1 VLRFASL
8 GSGSKGNA
16 ALIEAGPTRLLVD
29 CGFSVSELDR
39 RLARLGRQASE
50 LTAIVITHEHADHI
64 GGAAR
69 VSRRYRLPVFL
80 TAGTHWAVSRS
91 AFHRVECFSA
101 HQPFV
106 IGDVALEPVPVPHDA
121 REPCQF
127 VFGDGQHRVGLLTDV
142 GSITPHI
149 EAVLS
154 GCDALLLECN
164 YDAGMLAAGPYPASL
179 KQRVASRYGH
189 LDNEQAAELLR
200 RIDTS
205 RLQHLVGMHLSEN
218 NNSPEVA
225 RAALGAALGCDRG
238 WVGLADQQL
247 GFDWRELR

>member
-1 VLRFASL
+1 
-8 GSGSKGNA
+8 
-16 ALIEAGPTRLLVD
+16 
-29 CGFSVSELDR
+29 
-39 RLARLGRQASE
+39 
-50 LTAIVITHEHADHI
+50 
-64 GGAAR
+64 
-69 VSRRYRLPVFL
+69 
-80 TAGTHWAVSRS
+80 
-91 AFHRVECFSA
+91 
-101 HQPFV
+101 
-106 IGDVALEPVPVPHDA
+106 
-121 REPCQF
+121 